1 MYDHVKFMI
10 YNATDK
16 YWVTAKLNETEGV
29 YYVTGHVAD
38 EADGTIFSPVTM
50 GNAFGHIML
59 KGCED
64 DEYVITEIETA
75 NGYTLLNEDIHVTIT
90 ASDDAS
96 RPCDIY
102 SEDVLGVLQ
111 NDPRYAYN
119 GGLDLTLANIPQTQ
133 LAHNYMTATA
143 VVDTNAVTMLVDDG
157 SANAE
162 APLTVINTSG
172 FDLPQTG
179 DNGTWMFTV
188 GGIMLMA
195 GAAFIIFIACR
206 KKSKQ

>member
-1 MYDHVKFMI
+1 M
-10 YNATDK
+10 
-16 YWVTAKLNETEGV
+16 
-29 YYVTGHVAD
+29 
-38 EADGTIFSPVTM
+38 
-50 GNAFGHIML
+50 
-59 KGCED
+59 
-64 DEYVITEIETA
+64 
-75 NGYTLLNEDIHVTIT
+75 
-90 ASDDAS
+90 
-96 RPCDIY
+96 
-102 SEDVLGVLQ
+102 LGVLQ

-119 GGLDLTLANIPQTQ
+119 GSLDLTLANIPQTQ

-143 VVDTNAVTMLVDDG
+143 IVDTNAVTMLVDDG

>member
-1 MYDHVKFMI
+1 M
-10 YNATDK
+10 
-16 YWVTAKLNETEGV
+16 
-29 YYVTGHVAD
+29 
-38 EADGTIFSPVTM
+38 
-50 GNAFGHIML
+50 
-59 KGCED
+59 
-64 DEYVITEIETA
+64 
-75 NGYTLLNEDIHVTIT
+75 
-90 ASDDAS
+90 
-96 RPCDIY
+96 
-102 SEDVLGVLQ
+102 LGVLQ

-119 GGLDLTLANIPQTQ
+119 GSLDLTLANIPQTQ

-143 VVDTNAVTMLVDDG
+143 IVDTNTVTMLVDDS

-195 GAAFIIFIACR
+195 GAAFIIFIACC